1 MALMVRFR
9 MTLGS
14 SDRVTLTARLGVW
27 NIDALLVGD
36 SLTLLKW
43 NILTQLLRDS
53 AALDIVPHL
62 VALLLV
68 DGGADGLCVGGATHL
83 IETDA
88 LRLNGDF
95 ESCLAMFFLNKVA
108 HKLR

>member
-1 MALMVRFR
+1 

-14 SDRVTLTARLGVW
+14 SDRVTLSARLSVW

-68 DGGADGLCVGGATHL
+68 DGGADGLCVGGAAHL

-95 ESCLAMFFLNKVA
+95 KSCLAMFFLNKVA

>member
-1 MALMVRFR
+1 

-14 SDRVTLTARLGVW
+14 SDRVTLSARLGVR
-27 NIDALLVGD
+27 NIDTFLAGVCLAFLEWD
-36 SLTLLKW
+36 F
-43 NILTQLLRDS
+43 LTQLLGNS

-68 DGGADGLCVGGATHL
+68 DGGADGLCVGGAAHL

-88 LRLNGDF
+88 LRLNRDF
-95 ESCLAMFFLNKVA
+95 KSCLAMFFLNKVA
-108 HKLR
+108 HKLW